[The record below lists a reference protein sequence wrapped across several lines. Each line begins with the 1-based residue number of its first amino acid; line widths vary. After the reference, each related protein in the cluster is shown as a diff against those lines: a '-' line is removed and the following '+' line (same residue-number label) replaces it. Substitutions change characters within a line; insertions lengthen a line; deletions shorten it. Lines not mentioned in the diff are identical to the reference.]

1 MMFGKMFLR
10 KYSKDIIIK
19 YNNPIYYI
27 EKSFDIHKKSVDQML
42 GYTVGFFALSI
53 SGLAGTMLIL
63 KDDIDKKFD
72 KIDKKFDNI
81 DKKIDKIDKKF
92 DNIDKKFDNIER
104 ILNEINSKK

>member
-72 KIDKKFDNI
+72 KIDNKFDNI
-81 DKKIDKIDKKF
+81 DKKFDK
-92 DNIDKKFDNIER
+92 IDKKFDNIER